1 MSDPYSVLGV
11 DRNATDE
18 EIKKAYRRLSR
29 KYHPDANINNP
40 HKDEAE
46 AKFKEV
52 QQAYQQIMDER
63 NGYSSQGSYGGA
75 SGSSAGSRGGYGGY
89 DDYGPFGGFGGFGG
103 YGPFGGFGSNENG
116 GGYGSGGYGSGGS
129 RGTGQ
134 SEEDIHLQA
143 AANYIRSGHYREALN
158 VLDGIKER
166 SALWY
171 FYSASA
177 NSGVGNNV
185 TALEHAREAV
195 RLEPDNSQY
204 QMLLQRLENG
214 GTWYEQRRNMYGYP
228 GSFDSSCCVK
238 LCVANLLCNLCCG
251 GGGLCCGGYG
261 GGYGGYGGYGT
272 YM

>member
-1 MSDPYSVLGV
+1 MPDPYSVLGV
-11 DRNATDE
+11 DRNASDDE
-18 EIKKAYRRLSR
+18 LKKAYRSLSR

-63 NGYSSQGSYGGA
+63 ERGYTSGGGGSC
-75 SGSSAGSRGGYGGY
+75 SGSGSGYGGSFY
-89 DDYGPFGGFGGFGG
+89 GG
-103 YGPFGGFGSNENG
+103 YGPFGGFGSFDG
-116 GGYGSGGYGSGGS
+116 YGGYGQSGESDS
-129 RGTGQ
+129 RRETT
-134 SEEDIHLQA
+134 DPHLKA

-166 SALWY
+166 NALWY

-177 NSGVGNNV
+177 NSGLGNNV

-195 RLEPDNSQY
+195 RLEPENMQY
-204 QMLLQRLENG
+204 RMLLERMEGG
-214 GTWYEQRRNMYGYP
+214 GTWYQQRQTMYGYP

-261 GGYGGYGGYGT
+261 GSGYGGYA
-272 YM
+272 

>member
-1 MSDPYSVLGV
+1 MPDPYSVLGV
-11 DRNATDE
+11 DRNASDDE
-18 EIKKAYRRLSR
+18 LKKAYRSLSR

-63 NGYSSQGSYGGA
+63 ERGYTSSGGGSS
-75 SGSSAGSRGGYGGY
+75 SGSGSGYGGSFY
-89 DDYGPFGGFGGFGG
+89 GG
-103 YGPFGGFGSNENG
+103 YGPFGGFGSF
-116 GGYGSGGYGSGGS
+116 GGYGGYGQSGESDS
-129 RGTGQ
+129 RRETT
-134 SEEDIHLQA
+134 DPHLKA

-166 SALWY
+166 NALWY

-177 NSGVGNNV
+177 NSGLGNNV

-195 RLEPDNSQY
+195 RLEPENMQY
-204 QMLLQRLENG
+204 RMLLERMEGG
-214 GTWYEQRRNMYGYP
+214 GTWYQQRQTMYGYP

-261 GGYGGYGGYGT
+261 GSGYGGYA
-272 YM
+272 

>member
-1 MSDPYSVLGV
+1 MPDPYSVLGV
-11 DRNATDE
+11 DRNASDDE
-18 EIKKAYRRLSR
+18 LKKAYRSLSR

-63 NGYSSQGSYGGA
+63 ERGYTSGGGGSSSGSGSGYGG
-75 SGSSAGSRGGYGGY
+75 SFYGGYGS
-89 DDYGPFGGFGGFGG
+89 
-103 YGPFGGFGSNENG
+103 FGGFGSFDG
-116 GGYGSGGYGSGGS
+116 YGGYGQSGESDS
-129 RGTGQ
+129 RRETT
-134 SEEDIHLQA
+134 DPHLKA

-166 SALWY
+166 NALWY

-177 NSGVGNNV
+177 NSGLGNNV

-195 RLEPDNSQY
+195 RLEPENMQY
-204 QMLLQRLENG
+204 RMLLERMEGG
-214 GTWYEQRRNMYGYP
+214 GTWYQQRQTMYGYP

-261 GGYGGYGGYGT
+261 GSGYGGYA
-272 YM
+272 

>member
-1 MSDPYSVLGV
+1 MPDPYSVLGV
-11 DRNATDE
+11 DRNASDDE
-18 EIKKAYRRLSR
+18 LKKAYRSLSR

-63 NGYSSQGSYGGA
+63 ERGYA
-75 SGSSAGSRGGYGGY
+75 SGGGGSSSGSGSGYGGSFY
-89 DDYGPFGGFGGFGG
+89 GG
-103 YGPFGGFGSNENG
+103 YGPFGGFGSFDG
-116 GGYGSGGYGSGGS
+116 YGGYGQSGESDS
-129 RGTGQ
+129 RRETT
-134 SEEDIHLQA
+134 DPHLKA

-158 VLDGIKER
+158 VLDGIRER
-166 SALWY
+166 NALWY

-177 NSGVGNNV
+177 NSGLGNNV

-195 RLEPDNSQY
+195 RLEPENIQY
-204 QMLLQRLENG
+204 RMLLERMESGGSWYQQRQ
-214 GTWYEQRRNMYGYP
+214 TMYGYP

-261 GGYGGYGGYGT
+261 GSGYGGYA
-272 YM
+272 

>member
-11 DRNATDE
+11 DKSASDD

-46 AKFKEV
+46 ARFKEV

-63 NGYSSQGSYGGA
+63 ERGYTSGGQGGSGQG
-75 SGSSAGSRGGYGGY
+75 GSSY
-89 DDYGPFGGFGGFGG
+89 GG
-103 YGPFGGFGSNENG
+103 YGPFGGFGPFSG
-116 GGYGSGGYGSGGS
+116 YGGYGQEGNAGSGQEN
-129 RGTGQ
+129 T
-134 SEEDIHLQA
+134 DPHLRA
-143 AANYIRSGHYREALN
+143 AANYIRSGHYQEALN
-158 VLDGIKER
+158 VLGGIRER

-171 FYSASA
+171 FLSASA

-195 RLEPDNSQY
+195 RLEPGNMQY
-204 QMLLQRLENG
+204 RMLLERMEGG
-214 GTWYEQRRNMYGYP
+214 GTWYQQRQTMYGYP

-238 LCVANLLCNLCCG
+238 LCVANILCNLCCG

-261 GGYGGYGGYGT
+261 GSGYGGYV
-272 YM
+272 

>member
-11 DRNATDE
+11 DKSASDD

-46 AKFKEV
+46 ARFKEV

-63 NGYSSQGSYGGA
+63 ERGYTSGGQGGSYAGGG
-75 SGSSAGSRGGYGGY
+75 SGQGGSSY
-89 DDYGPFGGFGGFGG
+89 GG
-103 YGPFGGFGSNENG
+103 YGPFGGFGPFSG
-116 GGYGSGGYGSGGS
+116 YGGYGQEGNVGSGQEN
-129 RGTGQ
+129 T
-134 SEEDIHLQA
+134 DPHLRA
-143 AANYIRSGHYREALN
+143 AANYIRSGHYQEALN
-158 VLDGIKER
+158 VLDGIRER

-171 FYSASA
+171 FLSASA

-195 RLEPDNSQY
+195 RLEPENMQY
-204 QMLLQRLENG
+204 RMLLERMEGG
-214 GTWYEQRRNMYGYP
+214 GTWYQQRQTMYGYP

-238 LCVANLLCNLCCG
+238 LCVANILCNLCCG

-261 GGYGGYGGYGT
+261 GSGYGGYV
-272 YM
+272 

>member
-1 MSDPYSVLGV
+1 MPDPYSVLGV
-11 DRNATDE
+11 DRNASDDE
-18 EIKKAYRRLSR
+18 LKKAYRSLSR

-63 NGYSSQGSYGGA
+63 ERGYTSGGGGSS
-75 SGSSAGSRGGYGGY
+75 SGSGSGYGGSFY
-89 DDYGPFGGFGGFGG
+89 GG
-103 YGPFGGFGSNENG
+103 YGPFGGFGSFDG
-116 GGYGSGGYGSGGS
+116 YGGYGQSGESDS
-129 RGTGQ
+129 RRETT
-134 SEEDIHLQA
+134 DPHLKA

-158 VLDGIKER
+158 VLDGIRER
-166 SALWY
+166 NALWY

-177 NSGVGNNV
+177 NSGLGNNV

-195 RLEPDNSQY
+195 RLEPENIQY
-204 QMLLQRLENG
+204 RMLLERMESGGSWYQQRQ
-214 GTWYEQRRNMYGYP
+214 TMYGYP

-261 GGYGGYGGYGT
+261 GSGYGGYG
-272 YM
+272 

>member
-1 MSDPYSVLGV
+1 MPDPYSVLGV
-11 DRNATDE
+11 DRNASDDE
-18 EIKKAYRRLSR
+18 LKKAYRSLSR

-63 NGYSSQGSYGGA
+63 ERGYTSGGGGNS
-75 SGSSAGSRGGYGGY
+75 SGSGSGYGGSFY
-89 DDYGPFGGFGGFGG
+89 GG
-103 YGPFGGFGSNENG
+103 YGPFGGFGSFDG
-116 GGYGSGGYGSGGS
+116 YGGYGQSGESDS
-129 RGTGQ
+129 RRETT
-134 SEEDIHLQA
+134 DPHLKA

-158 VLDGIKER
+158 VLDGIRER
-166 SALWY
+166 NALWY

-177 NSGVGNNV
+177 NSGLGNNV

-195 RLEPDNSQY
+195 RLEPENIQY
-204 QMLLQRLENG
+204 RMLLERMESGGSWYQQRQ
-214 GTWYEQRRNMYGYP
+214 TMYGYP

-261 GGYGGYGGYGT
+261 GSGYGGYA
-272 YM
+272 

>member
-11 DRNATDE
+11 DKSASDD

-46 AKFKEV
+46 ARFKEV

-63 NGYSSQGSYGGA
+63 ERGYTSGGQGGSGQG
-75 SGSSAGSRGGYGGY
+75 GSSY
-89 DDYGPFGGFGGFGG
+89 GG
-103 YGPFGGFGSNENG
+103 YGPFGGFGPFSG
-116 GGYGSGGYGSGGS
+116 YGGYGQEGNAGSGQEN
-129 RGTGQ
+129 T
-134 SEEDIHLQA
+134 DPHLRA
-143 AANYIRSGHYREALN
+143 AANYIRSGHYQEALN
-158 VLDGIKER
+158 VLDGIRER

-171 FYSASA
+171 FLSASA

-195 RLEPDNSQY
+195 RLEPENMQY
-204 QMLLQRLENG
+204 RMLLERMEGG
-214 GTWYEQRRNMYGYP
+214 GTWYQQRQTMYGYP

-238 LCVANLLCNLCCG
+238 LCVANILCNLCCG

-261 GGYGGYGGYGT
+261 GSGYGGYV
-272 YM
+272 

>member
-1 MSDPYSVLGV
+1 MPDPYSVLGV
-11 DRNATDE
+11 DRNASDDE
-18 EIKKAYRRLSR
+18 LKKAYRSLSR

-63 NGYSSQGSYGGA
+63 ERGYTSGGGGSS
-75 SGSSAGSRGGYGGY
+75 SGSGSGYGGSFY
-89 DDYGPFGGFGGFGG
+89 GG
-103 YGPFGGFGSNENG
+103 YGPFGGFGSFDG
-116 GGYGSGGYGSGGS
+116 YGGYGQSGESDS
-129 RGTGQ
+129 RRETT
-134 SEEDIHLQA
+134 DPHLKA

-166 SALWY
+166 NALWY

-177 NSGVGNNV
+177 NSGLGNNV

-195 RLEPDNSQY
+195 RLEPENIQY
-204 QMLLQRLENG
+204 RMLLERMESGGSWYQQRQ
-214 GTWYEQRRNMYGYP
+214 TMYGYP

-261 GGYGGYGGYGT
+261 GSGYGGYA
-272 YM
+272 